1 MQGAKP
7 KEVVHVQAE
16 YFNNSGREH
25 TIYKWTIPWERV
37 GNGSERHFLLDG
49 REIRDTLTAMKARDA
64 APGARPFPRRR
75 ATFATAVCVT
85 LALTMLPRLRGAS
98 PPGERVFTLREVS
111 AFEAGESEFV
121 RGQSG
126 ETQTNKYTEV
136 KGYPQFTSSK
146 PIYGLVKL
154 GVDYRVRDSGTTY
167 YFAIDE
173 SKGTG
178 KGYDRF
184 YFDANHDLDL
194 RNDTVVKPLENPP
207 SGARLNYSSVKE
219 QVIFQYL
226 SIGFGSATSKP
237 IEIMPRLMRTVY
249 DETTY
254 DQVSFVRTHLYAG
267 QVRLGS
273 KEYNAR
279 LGNKYIITDR
289 MNQPGV
295 ALALDSPGNPSS
307 SMWWGSDSLG
317 AIHKVDGVFY
327 TCSASASGDK
337 LTVRPYDGEL
347 GTLEIGPGKRS
358 IDKLSLRGSL
368 SGTNTAVAVGGET
381 KDGWP
386 QSARTCQVPVGD
398 YLPNSLNLEYGRLQI
413 FVSDNYHSDG
423 KPRERG
429 APVYGVKVRK
439 DKPFVLDFSNLP
451 QVLFASPA
459 KGITL
464 KPGDT
469 LEVKAVLIDPVL
481 DIMIRELSDT
491 TRKARPDQTRSRNA
505 LSLDPTVTV
514 KRSNGD
520 KVAEGIMPFG

>member
-1 MQGAKP
+1 MSRFPGHSNKRN
-7 KEVVHVQAE
+7 
-16 YFNNSGREH
+16 F
-25 TIYKWTIPWERV
+25 
-37 GNGSERHFLLDG
+37 FLDDA
-49 REIRDTLTAMKARDA
+49 EIRDTLPVMKARNA
-64 APGARPFPRRR
+64 APGARLFPGSL
-75 ATFATAVCVT
+75 AILTTAVCVT
-85 LALTMLPRLRGAS
+85 LVFAVLARLRAAS
-98 PPGERVFTLREVS
+98 PTGERVFTLREVS
-111 AFEAGESEFV
+111 AFEAGENEFV
-121 RGQSG
+121 RGQNG
-126 ETQTNKYTEV
+126 ETQTNQYKEV
-136 KGYPQFTSSK
+136 KAYPPFASSK
-146 PIYGLVKL
+146 PIYGLVRL
-154 GVDYRVRDSGTTY
+154 GVDYRVQGSGTIC

-184 YFDANHDLDL
+184 YFDSNHDLDL
-194 RNDTVVKPLENPP
+194 CNDTVVKPLENPP

-226 SIGFGSATSKP
+226 SVGFGSATSKP
-237 IEIMPRLMRTVY
+237 IEIMPRLTRTVY
-249 DETTY
+249 DGVTY

-273 KEYNAR
+273 KAYDAR
-279 LGNKYIITDR
+279 LGNKYIITDG

-317 AIHKVDGVFY
+317 AFHKVDGVFY
-327 TCSASASGDK
+327 TCSASASGDQ

-347 GTLEIGPGKRS
+347 GTFEIGPGKRS

-423 KPRERG
+423 KPRARG

-439 DKPFVLDFSNLP
+439 DKPFVLDFSNPP

-459 KGITL
+459 KDITL

-505 LSLDPTVTV
+505 FSLDPTVRVT
-514 KRSNGD
+514 RSNGE